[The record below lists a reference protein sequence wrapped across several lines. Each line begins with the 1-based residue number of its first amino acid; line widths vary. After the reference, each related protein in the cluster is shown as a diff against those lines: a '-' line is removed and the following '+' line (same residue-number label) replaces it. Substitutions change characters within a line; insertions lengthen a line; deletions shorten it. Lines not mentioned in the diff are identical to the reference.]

1 MKAIKFSKYYNA
13 VLAFSDGTFFLG
25 KGIGKK
31 NNITAGEICFTTS
44 ITGYQELLT
53 DPSYAGQI
61 ITFTAPHI
69 GNVGCNKNDMES
81 SKAWCRGVILREP
94 ISEPSNYRSEESLNE
109 WLIKQDVTGI
119 CEIDTR
125 AITTLVRNK
134 GPQGVVIYYGNPDEE
149 VDIDKLVPKAIEI
162 GTLDLSLIHI

>member
-1 MKAIKFSKYYNA
+1 M
-13 VLAFSDGTFFLG
+13 VLFLG

-81 SKAWCRGVILREP
+81 SKAWCRGVILRENP
-94 ISEPSNYRSEESLNE
+94 YLNL
-109 WLIKQDVTGI
+109 LIT
-119 CEIDTR
+119 
-125 AITTLVRNK
+125 AARNHLMS
-134 GPQGVVIYYGNPDEE
+134 G
-149 VDIDKLVPKAIEI
+149 L
-162 GTLDLSLIHI
+162 